1 MKYNDKKLIMF
12 RWFRSTFLLLFF
24 SFFAADLI
32 FADNIPQPQ
41 VGTQAKGNY
50 FRTVII
56 DSLSKQP
63 LEFATLSAV
72 YQGETKPSKYAL
84 SDVKGVVVLQGLKPG
99 KYTIKFEYMG
109 YKPKSFLYEIKKG
122 GNEMERLL
130 VKEDVNMLNAV
141 VVSDVGNQMQVK
153 KDTIEYNAA
162 SFKINDSDMLEELLK
177 KLPGVEVSS
186 DGTVTANGKTINKI
200 MIDGKTF
207 FLDDPQLATKNI
219 PAKIV
224 NKVRV
229 VERKS
234 DQAQFTG
241 IDDGEEETVLDL
253 NIKKGMMDGWFGN
266 FSAGYGSKERY
277 EAAGMFGKFT
287 QKAQISFIGNGNNT
301 NNRGFNDLAASMM
314 GNMRGGGGPG
324 GFNFSGNGITSSWM
338 GGVNA
343 NTEVIGGD
351 MKLSGNYLYSGSDK
365 DIKERSNKETFLS
378 DGKSLFNN
386 SEGFDKTRTDGH
398 RFGAEMDYK
407 ISKNTSILFR
417 PRFNFGS
424 GNFNSENRFSTLTG
438 VDSTNR
444 GYSRSYG
451 DNDSK
456 DMSGNLLFRQR
467 LGKPGRTMSLNLTY
481 SYSDNNITGFNYS
494 NTHYFVN
501 DSNSLVDQKYKA
513 DNNSYGLGARL
524 SYTEPLGHNFFV
536 EGEYGYNY
544 KQSKSDKDTYNKDD
558 NGNYSLLDEDYSSHY
573 KNTFITQRAEL
584 SCMKQEEKYNITIGG
599 SLQPSSTTSTG
610 RGRDTTYTVLNFAPS
625 ARFDYKFSDS
635 KFLRIRY
642 RGRTSQPS
650 INQLLPIPDNSN
662 PLNITMGNPDLNP
675 EFSHNIDLEYRTN
688 NAQNMSWFGTHI
700 SASYTTDKIVSK
712 MWYDD
717 NGVRYTQP
725 YNDNTGIYST
735 NAMVMFNSRLG
746 KSDFSFFTFTRAG
759 FNNSVSYVNS
769 AKEYIKNIT
778 RNLSFTENLRFTYR
792 NNTFEV
798 TAGGRATYNNAWY
811 SVKGNSKAA
820 TWANAVTGSINLNIP
835 GGFNITTDIS
845 HNFYFGYGEGYGD
858 SKTLWNAEIS
868 KTLFKSAATLKV
880 KIYDILKE
888 ARSIYR
894 STTDNYIQD
903 VENNTLGQ
911 YVMVSLVYRFGKF
924 NAGSMRH
931 GPGGP
936 GRGPGGRR

>member
-1 MKYNDKKLIMF
+1 MR
-12 RWFRSTFLLLFF
+12 RWIYSTFALFLF
-24 SFFAADLI
+24 ILTTGSA
-32 FADNIPQPQ
+32 FADNVPQPQ

-50 FRTVII
+50 FKTVII
-56 DSLSKQP
+56 DSISNQP
-63 LEFATLSAV
+63 LEFATLSAI
-72 YQGETKPSKYAL
+72 YEGETKPSKYAL
-84 SDVKGVVVLQGLKPG
+84 SDVKGVVILQGLKPG
-99 KYTIKFEYMG
+99 RYTIRFEYMG
-109 YKPKSFLYEIKKG
+109 YKTKTIKYEMKRG
-122 GNEMERLL
+122 GNEMEKFYVR
-130 VKEDVNMLNAV
+130 EDVNMLNAV

-177 KLPGVEVSS
+177 KLPGVEIAS
-186 DGTVTANGKTINKI
+186 DGTITANGKTINKI

-207 FLDDPQLATKNI
+207 FLDDPQLATKNL

-266 FSAGYGSKERY
+266 FSGGYGTKDRY

-287 QKAQISFIGNGNNT
+287 QKTQISFIGNGNNT

-314 GNMRGGGGPG
+314 GNMRGGGRG
-324 GFNFSGNGITSSWM
+324 GFNFSGNGITTSWM

-343 NTEVIGGD
+343 NTEVLGGD

-365 DIKERSNKETFLS
+365 NIKERSSKETFLYS
-378 DGKSLFNN
+378 GKSMFNN
-386 SEGFDKTRTDGH
+386 AEGFDKTRTDGH
-398 RFGAEMDYK
+398 RFAAEMDYK
-407 ISKNTSILFR
+407 ISENTSILFR

-424 GNFNSENRFSTLTG
+424 GDFNSENRFSTLTG
-438 VDSTNR
+438 ADSTNR

-451 DNDSK
+451 DNNSK
-456 DMSGNLLFRQR
+456 DMSGNLLLRQR
-467 LGKPGRTMSLNLTY
+467 LGKPGRTMSVNFTY
-481 SYSDNNITGFNYS
+481 SFSDNDITGYNLS

-501 DSNSLVDQKYKA
+501 DSNSIIDQKYKA

-524 SYTEPLGHNFFV
+524 SYTEPLGKNFFV

-544 KQSKSDKDTYNKDD
+544 KQSKSDKDTYNKDA
-558 NGNYSLLDEDYSSHY
+558 NGYYTLLDDDYTSHY
-573 KNTFITQRAEL
+573 KNTFVTQRAEL
-584 SCMKQEEKYNITIGG
+584 SFMKQEEKYNITIGG

-650 INQLLPIPDNSN
+650 LNQLLPIPDNSN
-662 PLNITMGNPDLNP
+662 PLNITIGNPDLNP
-675 EFSHNIDLEYRTN
+675 EFSHNLQLEYRTN
-688 NAQNMSWFGTHI
+688 NPQKMSWFGTNI
-700 SASYTTDKIVSK
+700 NASYTTDKIISRI
-712 MWYDD
+712 WYDD
-717 NGVRYTQP
+717 NGVRYIQP

-735 NAMVMFNSRLG
+735 NAMVMFNTRLG
-746 KSDFSFFTFTRAG
+746 KSDFSIFTFSRVG
-759 FNNSVSYVNS
+759 FNNSISYVSS
-769 AKEYIKNIT
+769 AGKYIKNIT
-778 RNLSFTENLRFTYR
+778 RNLSMTENFRLTYR
-792 NNTFEV
+792 NNTVEI
-798 TAGGRATYNNAWY
+798 TAGGRTTYNNAWY
-811 SVKGNSKAA
+811 SVKGQSKAA
-820 TWANAVTGSINLNIP
+820 TWSNAINGSFNINIP
-835 GGFNITTDIS
+835 GGLNITSDIS
-845 HNFYFGYGEGYGD
+845 HNFYFGYGEGYGE
-858 SKTLWNAEIS
+858 SKTIWNAEIS

-880 KIYDILKE
+880 KIYDILKD
-888 ARSIYR
+888 SKNIYR
-894 STTDNYIQD
+894 TTTDNYIQD

-924 NAGSMRH
+924 NAGSMRR
-931 GPGGP
+931 GAPGGP
-936 GRGPGGRR
+936 GGGRGGYRR